1 MLKKIKVYGTLRKF
15 LGHAEFEVDLN
26 TPKEAISFLVCNFK
40 GIEKHM
46 AEQFYTIQVGARV
59 ITEDLLNFQ
68 SQDDIKIIPVVHGNF
83 IQILLG
89 AGALFGGSAISGAGT
104 LLGSKLLA
112 TVASTALTSIGT
124 SMVIDGV
131 TSMLTPQQNTSSAVS
146 GQDSLDP
153 SALASNY
160 SFTGLTNI
168 SNAGVPVNLVYGE
181 ILVGSIVVSNGVDTV
196 QVEGN
201 N

>member
-15 LGHAEFEVDLN
+15 LGQAEFEVDLN
-26 TPKEAISFLVCNFK
+26 TPREAISFLACNFK
-40 GIEKHM
+40 GIEEHM
-46 AEQFYTIQVGARV
+46 AEQFYTIQVGARK
-59 ITEDLLNFQ
+59 ITEDLLNFNTQ
-68 SQDDIKIIPVVHGNF
+68 EDIRIIPVVHGNF
-83 IQILLG
+83 FPILLG
-89 AGALFGGSAISGAGT
+89 AGALFGASAITAGT
-104 LLGSKLLA
+104 FLGSTLL
-112 TVASTALTSIGT
+112 VNALTAIGT
-124 SMVIDGV
+124 SMLIDGV
-131 TSMLTPQQNTSSAVS
+131 TSMLSPQQSNLSPT

-153 SALASNY
+153 AALASNY

>member
-15 LGHAEFEVDLN
+15 LGQAEFEVDLY
-26 TPKEAISFLVCNFK
+26 TPREAISFLVCNFK
-40 GIEKHM
+40 GIEEHM
-46 AEQFYTIQVGARV
+46 AKQFYTIQVGARV
-59 ITEDLLNFQ
+59 ITEDLLNFRTE
-68 SQDDIKIIPVVHGNF
+68 DDIKIIPVVHGNF
-83 IQILLG
+83 IGLLLG
-89 AGALFGGSAISGAGT
+89 DGALFGASAIKAGAF
-104 LLGSKLLA
+104 LGSKLLITSLQAIGA
-112 TVASTALTSIGT
+112 TLL
-124 SMVIDGV
+124 IDGV
-131 TSMLTPQQNTSSAVS
+131 TSMLTPQINTASIS
-146 GQDSLDP
+146 GLDSLDP

-181 ILVGSIVVSNGVDTV
+181 ILVCSIVVSNGVDTV

>member
-15 LGHAEFEVDLN
+15 LGQAEFEVDLN
-26 TPKEAISFLVCNFK
+26 TPREAISFLVCNFK

-46 AEQFYTIQVGARV
+46 ADQFYTIQVGARV
-59 ITEDLLNFQ
+59 ITEDLLNFR

-83 IQILLG
+83 FQILLG
-89 AGALFGGSAISGAGT
+89 AGALFAKSAIPAKI
-104 LLGSKLLA
+104 LGSTLISTVVTSTLA
-112 TVASTALTSIGT
+112 TVGT

-153 SALASNY
+153 AALASNY

>member
-1 MLKKIKVYGTLRKF
+1 MLKKIKFYGTLRKF
-15 LGHAEFEVDLN
+15 LGQAEFEVDLY
-26 TPKEAISFLVCNFK
+26 TPREAISFLVCNFK
-40 GIEKHM
+40 GIEEHM
-46 AEQFYTIQVGARV
+46 AKQFYTIQVGARV
-59 ITEDLLNFQ
+59 ITEDLLNFRTE
-68 SQDDIKIIPVVHGNF
+68 DDIKIIPVVHGNF
-83 IQILLG
+83 IGLLLG
-89 AGALFGGSAISGAGT
+89 AGALFGASAIKAGAF
-104 LLGSKLLA
+104 LGSKLLITSLQAIGA
-112 TVASTALTSIGT
+112 TLL
-124 SMVIDGV
+124 IDGV
-131 TSMLTPQQNTSSAVS
+131 TSMLTPQINTASIS
-146 GQDSLDP
+146 GLDSLDP

>member
-15 LGHAEFEVDLN
+15 LGQSEFEVDLN
-26 TPKEAISFLVCNFK
+26 TPREAISFLVCNFK

-59 ITEDLLNFQ
+59 ITEDLLNFK
-68 SQDDIKIIPVVHGNF
+68 SQDDIRIIPVVHGNF
-83 IQILLG
+83 FSILIG
-89 AGALFGGSAISGAGT
+89 AGLKFFGGKIGTT

-112 TVASTALTSIGT
+112 TVATSALSAIGT
-124 SMVIDGV
+124 SLIIDGV
-131 TSMLTPQQNTSSAVS
+131 TSMLTPQQNTQSAVS
-146 GQDSLDP
+146 GGQDSLDP

-196 QVEGN
+196 QVEGTT
-201 N
+201 

>member
-15 LGHAEFEVDLN
+15 LGQSEFEVDLN
-26 TPKEAISFLVCNFK
+26 TPREAISFLICNFK

-46 AEQFYTIQVGARV
+46 AKQMYMIQVGAKV
-59 ITEDLLNFQ
+59 ITQDLINLNT
-68 SQDDIKIIPVVHGNF
+68 QDDIKIIPVVHGNMPF
-83 IQILLG
+83 GFLLG
-89 AGALFGGSAISGAGT
+89 GALKFLAPKIFSGSIA
-104 LLGSKLLA
+104 
-112 TVASTALTSIGT
+112 TALSAIGT
-124 SMVIDGV
+124 SMLIDGV
-131 TSMLTPQQNTSSAVS
+131 TSMIAPQQPTFNPTN

-153 SALASNY
+153 AALASNY
-160 SFTGLTNI
+160 SFTGLTNV

>member
-15 LGHAEFEVDLN
+15 LGQSEFEVDLN
-26 TPKEAISFLVCNFK
+26 TPREAISFLKCNF
-40 GIEKHM
+40 ERVEEHM
-46 AEQFYTIQVGARV
+46 ARQHYRIQCGKK
-59 ITEDLLNFQ
+59 IISEDLLNLN
-68 SQDDIKIIPVVHGNF
+68 SKDDIKIIPIVHGNF

-89 AGALFGGSAISGAGT
+89 AGALFGGSAIASAGT

-112 TVASTALTSIGT
+112 SVAVSALTSIGT

-131 TSMLTPQQNTSSAVS
+131 TSMLSPQQNNLSPT

-168 SNAGVPVNLVYGE
+168 SRAGIPVNLVYGE
-181 ILVGSIVVSNGVDTV
+181 IVVGSIVVSNGVDTV

>member
-15 LGHAEFEVDLN
+15 LGQAEFEVDLN
-26 TPKEAISFLVCNFK
+26 TPREAISFLVCNFK

-46 AEQFYTIQVGARV
+46 ADQFYTIQVGARV
-59 ITEDLLNFQ
+59 ITEDLLNFR

-83 IQILLG
+83 LPILLG
-89 AGALFGGSAISGAGT
+89 AGALFGASALTSAGVSF
-104 LLGSKLLA
+104 LGSKLLIG
-112 TVASTALTSIGT
+112 ALQAIGT
-124 SMVIDGV
+124 TMVIDGV
-131 TSMLTPQQNTSSAVS
+131 TSMLTPQIDTSSAVS
-146 GQDSLDP
+146 GQNSLDP

>member
-15 LGHAEFEVDLN
+15 LGQAEFEVDLN

-40 GIEKHM
+40 GIEEHM
-46 AEQFYTIQVGARV
+46 AEQFYTIQVGARK
-59 ITEDLLNFQ
+59 ITEDLLNLKT
-68 SQDDIKIIPVVHGNF
+68 QDDIKIIPVVHGNF
-83 IQILLG
+83 FPILLG
-89 AGALFGGSAISGAGT
+89 AGALFGASAITAGT
-104 LLGSKLLA
+104 FLGSTLL
-112 TVASTALTSIGT
+112 VNALTAIGT
-124 SMVIDGV
+124 SMLIDGV
-131 TSMLTPQQNTSSAVS
+131 TSMLSPQQDTMSPTSQQS
-146 GQDSLDP
+146 SLDP
-153 SALASNY
+153 AALASNY

>member
-15 LGHAEFEVDLN
+15 LRQAEFDVDLN
-26 TPKEAISFLVCNFK
+26 TPREAISFLKCNFQ
-40 GIEKHM
+40 GIEEHM
-46 AEQFYTIQVGARV
+46 AEQLYTIQVGAKV
-59 ITEDLLNFQ
+59 ITEDLLNLN
-68 SQDDIKIIPVVHGNF
+68 SKDDIKIIPIVHGNF
-83 IQILLG
+83 LPILLG
-89 AGALFGGSAISGAGT
+89 AGALFGASTIGTT

-112 TVASTALTSIGT
+112 TLATSALTSIGT

-131 TSMLTPQQNTSSAVS
+131 TSMLSPQQGMMSPT

-168 SNAGVPVNLVYGE
+168 SRAGVPVNLVYGE

-196 QVEGN
+196 QVEGTN
-201 N
+201 

>member
-15 LGHAEFEVDLN
+15 LGQAEFEVDLN
-26 TPKEAISFLVCNFK
+26 TPREALSFLKCNFE

-46 AEQFYTIQVGARV
+46 SEQIYTIQCGAKV
-59 ITEDLLNFQ
+59 ITEDLLNFC
-68 SQDDIKIIPVVHGNF
+68 SQDDIRIIPVVHGNF
-83 IQILLG
+83 FGIILG
-89 AGALFGGSAISGAGT
+89 AIGLFGGGT
-104 LLGSKLLA
+104 IGGLFGGGLL
-112 TVASTALTSIGT
+112 STLITSTLTSIGT
-124 SMVIDGV
+124 SMLIDGV
-131 TSMLTPQQNTSSAVS
+131 TQLLSPQQNNLSPT

-153 SALASNY
+153 AALASNY

-168 SNAGVPVNLVYGE
+168 SRAGVPVNLVYGE

>member
-15 LGHAEFEVDLN
+15 LGQSQFEVDLN
-26 TPKEAISFLVCNFK
+26 TPREAISFLVCNFQ
-40 GIEKHM
+40 GIEEHM
-46 AEQFYTIQVGARV
+46 AEQLYTIQVGAKV
-59 ITEDLLNFQ
+59 ITEDLLNLN
-68 SQDDIKIIPVVHGNF
+68 SKDDIKIIPLVHGNF
-83 IQILLG
+83 FPILLG
-89 AGALFGGSAISGAGT
+89 AGALFGSTAIGTT

-112 TVASTALTSIGT
+112 TLATSALTSIGT

-131 TSMLTPQQNTSSAVS
+131 TSMLSPQQNNLSPT

-153 SALASNY
+153 AALASNY

>member
-1 MLKKIKVYGTLRKF
+1 MLKKVKVYGTLRKF
-15 LGHAEFEVDLN
+15 LGQAEFEVDLN
-26 TPKEAISFLVCNFK
+26 TPREAISFLVCNFK

-46 AEQFYTIQVGARV
+46 AEQFYTIQVGSRI
-59 ITEDLLNFQ
+59 ITEDLLNFR

-83 IQILLG
+83 LPILLG
-89 AGALFGGSAISGAGT
+89 AGALFGASAITAGT
-104 LLGSKLLA
+104 FLGSTLLVTSLQAIGA
-112 TVASTALTSIGT
+112 TLL
-124 SMVIDGV
+124 IDGV
-131 TSMLTPQQNTSSAVS
+131 TSMLTPQIDTSPIS
-146 GQDSLDP
+146 GLNSTDP

-181 ILVGSIVVSNGVDTV
+181 IMVGSIVVSNGVDTV

>member
-15 LGHAEFEVDLN
+15 LGQAEFEVDLN
-26 TPKEAISFLVCNFK
+26 TPREAISFLVCNFK

-46 AEQFYTIQVGARV
+46 AEQFYTIQVGAKV
-59 ITEDLLNFQ
+59 ITEDLLNFNTQ
-68 SQDDIKIIPVVHGNF
+68 EDIKIIPVVHGNF
-83 IQILLG
+83 FQILLG
-89 AGALFGGSAISGAGT
+89 AGALFGSSALGNLATFAGQ
-104 LLGSKLLA
+104 KLL
-112 TVASTALTSIGT
+112 TSALTAIGT
-124 SMVIDGV
+124 SMLVDGV
-131 TSMLTPQQNTSSAVS
+131 TSMLTPQENTSSAVS

-153 SALASNY
+153 AALASNY

>member
-15 LGHAEFEVDLN
+15 LGQAEFEVDLN
-26 TPKEAISFLVCNFK
+26 TPREAISFLVCNFK

-46 AEQFYTIQVGARV
+46 AEQIYTIQVGTKV
-59 ITEDLLNFQ
+59 ITEDLLNLNTK
-68 SQDDIKIIPVVHGNF
+68 DDIKIIPLVHGNF
-83 IQILLG
+83 IGILLG
-89 AGALFGGSAISGAGT
+89 AGALFAKSAIPAKILGST
-104 LLGSKLLA
+104 LLSTVVTTTLA
-112 TVASTALTSIGT
+112 TVGT
-124 SMVIDGV
+124 SMIVDGV
-131 TSMLTPQQNTSSAVS
+131 TSMLTPQQNNQSIAS
-146 GQDSLDP
+146 GQNSLDP
-153 SALASNY
+153 AALASNY

>member
-15 LGHAEFEVDLN
+15 LGQAEFEVDLN
-26 TPKEAISFLVCNFK
+26 TPREAISFLVCNFK

-46 AEQFYTIQVGARV
+46 ADQFYTIQVGARV
-59 ITEDLLNFQ
+59 ITEDLLNFR

-83 IQILLG
+83 LPILLG
-89 AGALFGGSAISGAGT
+89 AGALFGASAVGKVGVFLGQKLLISSLQAIGAT
-104 LLGSKLLA
+104 LL
-112 TVASTALTSIGT
+112 
-124 SMVIDGV
+124 IDGV
-131 TSMLTPQQNTSSAVS
+131 TSMLTPQIDTSLAVS
-146 GQDSLDP
+146 GQNSLDP

-168 SNAGVPVNLVYGE
+168 SRAGIPVNLVYGE

-196 QVEGN
+196 QVEGTN
-201 N
+201 

>member
-15 LGHAEFEVDLN
+15 LGQAECEVDLN
-26 TPKEAISFLVCNFK
+26 TPREAISFLVCNFK

-46 AEQFYTIQVGARV
+46 ADQFYTIQVGVRV
-59 ITEDLLNFQ
+59 ITEDLLNFR

-83 IQILLG
+83 LPILLG
-89 AGALFGGSAISGAGT
+89 AASLFTASTITAGT
-104 LLGSKLLA
+104 FLGSTLL
-112 TVASTALTSIGT
+112 VSALTTMGT
-124 SMVIDGV
+124 TLIIDGV
-131 TSMLTPQQNTSSAVS
+131 TSMLTPQETTQSAVS
-146 GQDSLDP
+146 GQDSTDP

-196 QVEGN
+196 QVEGTN
-201 N
+201 

>member
-1 MLKKIKVYGTLRKF
+1 MRKKIKVYGTLRKF
-15 LGHAEFEVDLN
+15 LGKAEFEVDLN
-26 TPKEAISFLVCNFK
+26 TPREAISFLVCNFK
-40 GIEKHM
+40 GIEEHM
-46 AEQFYTIQVGARV
+46 AKQFYTIQVGAKV
-59 ITEDLLNFQ
+59 ITEDLLNFR

-83 IQILLG
+83 LPILLG
-89 AGALFGGSAISGAGT
+89 AGALFGASAITAGT
-104 LLGSKLLA
+104 FLGSTLLVTSLQAIGA
-112 TVASTALTSIGT
+112 TLL
-124 SMVIDGV
+124 IDGV
-131 TSMLTPQQNTSSAVS
+131 TSMLTPQIDTSAIS
-146 GQDSLDP
+146 GLNSTDP

-181 ILVGSIVVSNGVDTV
+181 IMVGSIVVSNGVDTV

>member
-26 TPKEAISFLVCNFK
+26 TPREAISFLVCNFK

-46 AEQFYTIQVGARV
+46 ADQFYTIQVGARV
-59 ITEDLLNFQ
+59 ITEDLLNFR

-83 IQILLG
+83 LQILLG
-89 AGALFGGSAISGAGT
+89 AGALFAKSAIPAKILGST
-104 LLGSKLLA
+104 LLSTVVTSTLA
-112 TVASTALTSIGT
+112 TIGT

-131 TSMLTPQQNTSSAVS
+131 TAMLTPQERTNSAVS

>member
-15 LGHAEFEVDLN
+15 LGQAEFEVDLN

-46 AEQFYTIQVGARV
+46 ADQFYTIQVGAKV
-59 ITEDLLNFQ
+59 ITEDLLNLN
-68 SQDDIKIIPVVHGNF
+68 SKDDIKIIPVVHGNF
-83 IQILLG
+83 LGILLG
-89 AGALFGGSAISGAGT
+89 AGALFGGSAVAAGT
-104 LLGSKLLA
+104 TFLGSGLLA
-112 TVASTALTSIGT
+112 TVVSGALTSIGT
-124 SMVIDGV
+124 SMVVDGV
-131 TSMLTPQQNTSSAVS
+131 TSMLSPQQSNLSPT

-153 SALASNY
+153 AALASNY

-168 SNAGVPVNLVYGE
+168 SRAGIPVNLVYGE

>member
-15 LGHAEFEVDLN
+15 LGQAEFEVDLN
-26 TPKEAISFLVCNFK
+26 TPREALSFLKCNFE

-46 AEQFYTIQVGARV
+46 SEQIYTIQCGAKV
-59 ITEDLLNFQ
+59 ITEDLLNFC
-68 SQDDIKIIPVVHGNF
+68 SQDDIRIIPVVHGNF
-83 IQILLG
+83 FGIILG
-89 AGALFGGSAISGAGT
+89 AIGLFGGGT
-104 LLGSKLLA
+104 IGGLFGGGLF
-112 TVASTALTSIGT
+112 STLITSTLTSIGT
-124 SMVIDGV
+124 SMLIDGV
-131 TSMLTPQQNTSSAVS
+131 TQLLSPQQNNLSPT

-153 SALASNY
+153 AALASNY

-168 SNAGVPVNLVYGE
+168 SRAGVPVNLVYGE

>member
-15 LGHAEFEVDLN
+15 LGQSEFEVDLN
-26 TPKEAISFLVCNFK
+26 TPREAISFLVCNFE

-46 AEQFYTIQVGARV
+46 AEQFYTIQVGAKV
-59 ITEDLLNFQ
+59 ITEDLLNLY
-68 SQDDIKIIPVVHGNF
+68 SKDDIKIIPLVHGNF
-83 IQILLG
+83 LPILLG
-89 AGALFGGSAISGAGT
+89 AGALFTSSTIGTT

-112 TVASTALTSIGT
+112 TIATSALTSIGT

-131 TSMLTPQQNTSSAVS
+131 TQMLAPQQNNLSPT

-153 SALASNY
+153 AALASNY

-196 QVEGN
+196 QVEGSN
-201 N
+201 

>member
-15 LGHAEFEVDLN
+15 LGQAEFEVDLN
-26 TPKEAISFLVCNFK
+26 TPRESISFLVCNFK

-59 ITEDLLNFQ
+59 ITEDLLNFNTQ
-68 SQDDIKIIPVVHGNF
+68 EDIKIIPVVHGNF
-83 IQILLG
+83 FQILLG
-89 AGALFGGSAISGAGT
+89 AGALFGSSALGKLTAFAGQQ
-104 LLGSKLLA
+104 LLTS
-112 TVASTALTSIGT
+112 ALTAVGT
-124 SMVIDGV
+124 SMLIDGV
-131 TSMLTPQQNTSSAVS
+131 TTMLTPQQSTSSAVS

-153 SALASNY
+153 AALASNY

>member
-15 LGHAEFEVDLN
+15 LGQAEFEVDLN
-26 TPKEAISFLVCNFK
+26 TPREAISFLVCNFE

-46 AEQFYTIQVGARV
+46 AEQFYTIQVGAKV
-59 ITEDLLNFQ
+59 ITEDLLNLN
-68 SQDDIKIIPVVHGNF
+68 SKDDIKIIPVVHGNF
-83 IQILLG
+83 FGILLG
-89 AGALFGGSAISGAGT
+89 AGALFGGSAVAAGST
-104 LLGSKLLA
+104 FLGSGL
-112 TVASTALTSIGT
+112 VASIVSGALTSIGT
-124 SMVIDGV
+124 SMVMDGV
-131 TSMLTPQQNTSSAVS
+131 TNLLAPQQDTISPVS
-146 GQDSLDP
+146 QQDSLDP
-153 SALASNY
+153 AALASNY

-168 SNAGVPVNLVYGE
+168 SRAGVPVNLVYGE

>member
-15 LGHAEFEVDLN
+15 LGQAEFEVDLN
-26 TPKEAISFLVCNFK
+26 SPREAISFLVCNFK

-46 AEQFYTIQVGARV
+46 SEQFYTIQVGAKV
-59 ITEDLLNFQ
+59 ITEDLLNLNT
-68 SQDDIKIIPVVHGNF
+68 QDDIKIIPIVHGNF
-83 IQILLG
+83 FQILLG
-89 AGALFGGSAISGAGT
+89 IGAILGGGAITKYASFIGA
-104 LLGSKLLA
+104 KLLA
-112 TVASTALTSIGT
+112 SVLTTIGT
-124 SMVIDGV
+124 SMILNGV
-131 TSMLTPQQNTSSAVS
+131 STMLTPQQNNLSPT

-153 SALASNY
+153 AALASNY